1 MTACDHKVAAVK
13 RMAKAGR
20 SSRQQAWATPLRIE
34 SSGRNLRTP
43 SDTRTIDAAQIINES
58 AADRRKMSVIASI
71 ATLRRIAPPTKAP
84 ACENPRPAGVPI
96 HLPPSGWERDGD
108 MGQAFTGPCQQIGDV
123 LPRFDGAA
131 ATGLE
136 HAQSGG
142 VGRPAPLRAGGRG
155 GPPGGGGVPP
165 G

>member
-71 ATLRRIAPPTKAP
+71 ATLRRIVPPTKAP
-84 ACENPRPAGVPI
+84 ACENPRPAGSFNAIKGTRPASKARAGNRRSNTIKLTFKESDARSCQINRVMDNPQ
-96 HLPPSGWERDGD
+96 HASLSYSDNSPD
-108 MGQAFTGPCQQIGDV
+108 MSDHPRF
-123 LPRFDGAA
+123 LPR
-131 ATGLE
+131 LY
-136 HAQSGG
+136 
-142 VGRPAPLRAGGRG
+142 
-155 GPPGGGGVPP
+155 
-165 G
+165 